1 MSCECAP
8 AIPEEAGVESAVRA
22 HAAALQDPGCRRADE
37 VEMFER
43 GLNVFW
49 IVLGA
54 GAAAHAWNMGLVGP
68 SGPES
73 GLFPLLL
80 LPSHRART
88 PAWPRG
94 AARGRVLGVV
104 AGLALMA
111 IAMPFLGFATAG
123 AITMIVLLRTVERS
137 SWLGSLAL
145 TIGSVAGVMWLFGH
159 VLGMAL
165 PRGPWGW

>member
-1 MSCECAP
+1 MAE
-8 AIPEEAGVESAVRA
+8 RA
-22 HAAALQDPGCRRADE
+22 
-37 VEMFER
+37 
-43 GLNVFW
+43 LNVFW
-49 IVLGA
+49 ILLGA
-54 GAAAHAWNMGLVGP
+54 GAAAHAWTIGLTGP

-73 GLFPLLL
+73 GLFPLLAALIVAGAGVAL
-80 LPSHRART
+80 LLLASHRASA

-94 AARGRVLGVV
+94 AALGRVLGVV

-111 IAMPFLGFATAG
+111 AAIPYVGFAIAA

-137 SWLGSLAL
+137 SWIESIAL

-159 VLGMAL
+159 ALGMAL

>member
-1 MSCECAP
+1 M
-8 AIPEEAGVESAVRA
+8 VERA
-22 HAAALQDPGCRRADE
+22 
-37 VEMFER
+37 F
-43 GLNVFW
+43 NVFW
-49 IVLGA
+49 ILLGA
-54 GAAAHAWNMGLVGP
+54 GAAAHAWTIGLTGP

-73 GLFPLLL
+73 GLFPLLAGL
-80 LPSHRART
+80 IVAGAGVALLVLPSQRASA

-94 AARGRVLGVV
+94 AALGRVLGVV

-111 IAMPFLGFATAG
+111 FAIPYLGFAAAA

-137 SWLGSLAL
+137 SWIGSIAL

-159 VLGMAL
+159 ALGMPL

>member
-1 MSCECAP
+1 
-8 AIPEEAGVESAVRA
+8 
-22 HAAALQDPGCRRADE
+22 
-37 VEMFER
+37 MFER
-43 GLNVFW
+43 ALNVFW
-49 IVLGA
+49 ILLGA
-54 GAAAHAWNMGLVGP
+54 GAVAHAWTIGLTGP

-73 GLFPLLL
+73 GLFPLLAGLIVAVAGIALLL
-80 LPSHRART
+80 LPSQRASA

-94 AARGRVLGVV
+94 AALGRVLGVV

-111 IAMPFLGFATAG
+111 FAIPYLGFAAAS

-137 SWLGSLAL
+137 GWIGSIAL

-159 VLGMAL
+159 ALGMSL